1 MGGTVASVG
10 MQFIHLTYFDALARE
25 EHFGRAAH
33 ACFVSASTL
42 SQAMRKF
49 EAEVGFPLVR
59 RGRASYQGLTAE
71 GEVVLNY
78 ARRILAEQRSL
89 EQDMA
94 SRHGTLEGTLRF
106 GTIPAGTE
114 QAATLIAHLTE
125 LHPGVKVELI
135 GGLTSEQISSQ
146 ILNHDLDAGIVH
158 PAEASGS
165 GAAPEAG
172 ALHQARLGR
181 TSWAVCGHPE
191 VFGTSGTDSGAIT
204 STTTNATTSTAA
216 NVDTIN
222 TSSAASSTATITG
235 AELAEL
241 PLALLRHGTVAR
253 REFDRAHAGAGL
265 SVTPGVEASSV
276 ELLKAMAATGRWLAV
291 VPEHTAPAS
300 RWEARRLVE
309 PEVYLELAV
318 ARLESR
324 PLPAMSAALDDA
336 IAVMLAAG
344 NDTDVSEGGA
354 Q

>member
-42 SQAMRKF
+42 SQAIRKF

-165 GAAPEAG
+165 GAATETG

-191 VFGTSGTDSGAIT
+191 AFGASG
-204 STTTNATTSTAA
+204 
-216 NVDTIN
+216 
-222 TSSAASSTATITG
+222 AASSTATITG

-253 REFDRAHAGAGL
+253 REFDRAQAGAGL

-276 ELLKAMAATGRWLAV
+276 ELLKALAATGRWLAV

-300 RWEARRLVE
+300 RWETRRLVE

-336 IAVMLAAG
+336 VAVMLAAG
-344 NDTDVSEGGA
+344 NDTDASEGGA

>member
-42 SQAMRKF
+42 SQAIRKF

-165 GAAPEAG
+165 GAAPETG

-191 VFGTSGTDSGAIT
+191 AFGASG
-204 STTTNATTSTAA
+204 
-216 NVDTIN
+216 
-222 TSSAASSTATITG
+222 AASSTATITG

-276 ELLKAMAATGRWLAV
+276 ELLKALAATGRWLAV

-300 RWEARRLVE
+300 RWETRRLVE

-336 IAVMLAAG
+336 VAVMLAAG

>member
-1 MGGTVASVG
+1 
-10 MQFIHLTYFDALARE
+10 
-25 EHFGRAAH
+25 
-33 ACFVSASTL
+33 
-42 SQAMRKF
+42 
-49 EAEVGFPLVR
+49 
-59 RGRASYQGLTAE
+59 
-71 GEVVLNY
+71 
-78 ARRILAEQRSL
+78 
-89 EQDMA
+89 MA

-114 QAATLIAHLTE
+114 QAATLIAHLSE

-191 VFGTSGTDSGAIT
+191 VFGTSGTDSGATT
-204 STTTNATTSTAA
+204 STTTSTAA

-222 TSSAASSTATITG
+222 TSSDASSTATITG

-276 ELLKAMAATGRWLAV
+276 ELLKALAATGRWLAV

-300 RWEARRLVE
+300 RWETRRLVE

-336 IAVMLAAG
+336 IAVMWRLG
-344 NDTDVSEGGA
+344 TTPMCPREVRSRTCY
-354 Q
+354 

>member
-42 SQAMRKF
+42 SQAIRKF

-125 LHPGVKVELI
+125 LNPGVKVELI

-165 GAAPEAG
+165 GAATETG

-191 VFGTSGTDSGAIT
+191 AFGTSG
-204 STTTNATTSTAA
+204 
-216 NVDTIN
+216 
-222 TSSAASSTATITG
+222 AASSTATITG

-276 ELLKAMAATGRWLAV
+276 ELLKALAATGRWLAV

-300 RWEARRLVE
+300 RWETRRLVE

-336 IAVMLAAG
+336 VAVMLAAG